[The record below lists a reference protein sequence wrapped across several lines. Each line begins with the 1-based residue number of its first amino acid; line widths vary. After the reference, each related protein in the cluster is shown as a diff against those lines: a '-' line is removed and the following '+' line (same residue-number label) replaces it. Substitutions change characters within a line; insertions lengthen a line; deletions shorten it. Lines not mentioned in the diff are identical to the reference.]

1 MRESG
6 FELEKVHELEAFI
19 YFPNESN
26 ARRALPALQQA
37 GYTTYPE
44 PTGEGRWVV
53 EAVIRAAPM
62 PEYVAAMRRH
72 LRGVAGPL
80 GGLYDGWSATPIDE
94 EAEAEAARLAELEPQ
109 PAPLLEA
116 QPEAD
121 AEAQPTAELDAPA
134 EAAPEAARD
143 AQPLAGPPAE
153 GDAEADVPPQT
164 QSTGE
169 TAAETGGP
177 DLPTD
182 PETDHLPA
190 RPTSG
195 G

>member
-62 PEYVAAMRRH
+62 PEYVAAMRKH

-80 GGLYDGWSATPIDE
+80 GGMYDGWSATPIDE

-109 PAPLLEA
+109 LAPQLDAE
-116 QPEAD
+116 PDAD
-121 AEAQPTAELDAPA
+121 AEAEPRAAQDAPPERGPEVAGEVQPQAGPRADA
-134 EAAPEAARD
+134 EAPPQIESTGDIAAETGNQDLPTDHGTDHPPAR
-143 AQPLAGPPAE
+143 PPAE
-153 GDAEADVPPQT
+153 G
-164 QSTGE
+164 
-169 TAAETGGP
+169 
-177 DLPTD
+177 
-182 PETDHLPA
+182 
-190 RPTSG
+190 
-195 G
+195 

>member
-62 PEYVAAMRRH
+62 PEYVAAMRKH

-80 GGLYDGWSATPIDE
+80 GGMYDGWSATPIDE
-94 EAEAEAARLAELEPQ
+94 EAEAEAARLAELEPP

-116 QPEAD
+116 EPDAD
-121 AEAQPTAELDAPA
+121 AEAESGADLDAPA
-134 EAAPEAARD
+134 EPGSEASRE
-143 AQPLAGPPAE
+143 AQPQAGPR
-153 GDAEADVPPQT
+153 AEAEAPPQIE
-164 QSTGE
+164 STGE
-169 TAAETGGP
+169 TAAETGNQ

-182 PETDHLPA
+182 RGTDHPPPRSPA
-190 RPTSG
+190 EG
-195 G
+195 